1 MKKIKQIAVVS
12 VILLFYLFSANKVLA
27 DNQKINVG
35 TITDNE
41 YHLYKEING
50 VQFFYKIA
58 TRIDK
63 HNGINADYVEIMLLN
78 TTSNKV
84 QITWQNELWF
94 DGKCQT
100 CEQFNKKEYQHKIVL
115 NGSESLEGDC
125 VSRENKDL
133 LIFVNFN
140 DKPDVPKL
148 SDFELKYLK
157 VDPIIE

>member
-1 MKKIKQIAVVS
+1 MEKMKQITVIS

-27 DNQKINVG
+27 DNPKINVG
-35 TITDNE
+35 KISDNE

-50 VQFFYKIA
+50 VQILYKIA

-63 HNGINADYVEIMLLN
+63 HNGINADYIEIMLLN

-100 CEQFNKKEYQHKIVL
+100 CEQFNKKEYEHKVIL

-125 VSRENKDL
+125 VSQENKDL
-133 LIFVNFN
+133 LIFINFN